1 MFKSFY
7 ENDDRLLCSVDL
19 ASIDWMISACCS
31 STNNI
36 AVVVCQSA
44 VMQEQFKIYS
54 PLARTFV
61 FLGKSHT
68 CHNHVFLLIHWSEFL
83 IGHYLH
89 LNVKVFPPSSF
100 LSMKQQR
107 RRPISFFFQQIKRLF
122 FSRSKSSSSSL
133 L

>member
-1 MFKSFY
+1 MFY

-36 AVVVCQSA
+36 VVVICQSA

-61 FLGKSHT
+61 FLWKSNT
-68 CHNHVFLLIHWSEFL
+68 CHNHFFLLVHWSEFL

-100 LSMKQQR
+100 LYMKQQR
-107 RRPISFFFQQIKRLF
+107 RRPIIFFYRSNVF
-122 FSRSKSSSSSL
+122 FSQEANHHHHYYRTNS
-133 L
+133 